1 MKQATVA
8 IALLLATA
16 AHAQTFGLHL
26 ASVHIP
32 ARPDQNNF
40 NPGFY
45 LKTEDGLTVGV
56 YHNTLRRP
64 SIYFGMTAESGPF
77 ALTLGVTTGYQ
88 RRRRGVACQDINRV
102 GKGCWYDTG
111 SARGALQPFL
121 SPSVRLPQVAGI
133 TPRISFMPGFG
144 VSSSVLHLSVEAN
157 F

>member
-1 MKQATVA
+1 MKHATVA

-26 ASVHIP
+26 ASVHLP
-32 ARPDQNNF
+32 ARPDQNNV

-45 LKTEDGLTVGV
+45 LKTEDGLTVGI
-56 YHNTLRRP
+56 YRNTLRRT
-64 SIYFGMTAESGPF
+64 SVYAGLTAEAGPF
-77 ALTLGVTTGYQ
+77 ALTLGVTSGYQ
-88 RRRRGVACQDINRV
+88 KKRRAVSCESINM
-102 GKGCWYDTG
+102 KGNHCWWDTG
-111 SARGALQPFL
+111 SSRGALQPFL

-144 VSSSVLHLSVEAN
+144 VSSNVLHLSVEGS